1 MASAFM
7 KSADFQSS
15 AKCIEFLRSKG
26 VDIHEG
32 MTEVVPAAAFH
43 GMYFTKENV
52 KKWDK
57 KDSAEELKR
66 KAEERADKAWED
78 WTAEEVDRDWGELG
92 DEIRELLGKGVGGL
106 HTSKKDSPYP
116 DKGLKISSKRACEF
130 IIKALKEEKDRIRR
144 EKVGEVIKRTKKANS
159 ATRGAKRTD
168 DEYEIVYT
176 NEKDNPQGEDYEYY
190 LDIGEIEDSEA
201 LVEKDG
207 KIQKGKGQNG
217 KDLKKRTWKAVK
229 REQPFLCEG
238 KCCGAISWDRA
249 GGSDVLKHLGIKG
262 SFRMGCSGDRVD
274 GSMFCGKCDGKA
286 ENVFEATYKTGKLKG
301 KTYAQVIVQ
310 IDELSETALAP
321 VEDGYEGGVEY
332 AKAMIGDKWV
342 DTEL

>member
-7 KSADFQSS
+7 NSADFQSS

-26 VDIHEG
+26 VDIHPG

-57 KDSAEELKR
+57 KDSAEELRKKLEM
-66 KAEERADKAWED
+66 KAEIGWND
-78 WTAEEVDRDWGELG
+78 WLAEEVDRDWRDIFQEMCELMN
-92 DEIRELLGKGVGGL
+92 DFVGYPL
-106 HTSKKDSPYP
+106 RTNKPENHTQYVKIHSKS
-116 DKGLKISSKRACEF
+116 ACEF
-130 IIKALKEEKDRIRR
+130 IIKTLKEEKERRRREIVGEVSKGTKKASSAPRR
-144 EKVGEVIKRTKKANS
+144 EK
-159 ATRGAKRTD
+159 RTD
-168 DEYEIVYT
+168 SEYEIVYT
-176 NEKDNPQGEDYEYY
+176 NEKTIPQGEDYEYY
-190 LDIGEIEDSEA
+190 LDIGEVEDSEA

-207 KIQKGKGQNG
+207 KIQKGAGRDG

-238 KCCGAISWDRA
+238 KCCGAICWDRA
-249 GGSDVLKHLGIKG
+249 GGSKVLEHLGIKG
-262 SFRMGCSGDRVD
+262 SFRMGCSSDRVD

-321 VEDGYEGGVEY
+321 VEDGYEGGAEY
-332 AKAMIGDKWV
+332 AKMMIGDRWV
-342 DTEL
+342 DTDL